1 MLPES
6 YFTTSGD
13 NFLKNNPMIHRPRN
27 AGDCAEMSSPF
38 TDAELPF
45 FASIIMDFTAPS
57 ATLRCISHAAAG
69 IHGTGRKNIH
79 STT

>member
-1 MLPES
+1 
-6 YFTTSGD
+6 
-13 NFLKNNPMIHRPRN
+13 
-27 AGDCAEMSSPF
+27 MSSPF